1 MPRRWNI
8 AQSHLGVA
16 VAEHGT
22 TEPAGRLPDAAGMTN
37 GNSWKKGWR
46 SLFLLGVTIALVLL
60 GIAFRQ
66 AAAPGK
72 EDPVLEAS
80 TPQVLGVFST
90 DPNATIRLTADVFWH
105 DVSGGGVRVPFEQ
118 LYVSVAVSK
127 PSKSQT
133 LLITSSLKPASGQDF
148 RRAVFYDGNNPF
160 RILDQHEYVMEIPL
174 EDIQHFL
181 ASPYGFPVATFELS
195 QVTQE
200 SNGSFFAHLP
210 LMGINAGASYNIPYF
225 FSESDSFGQSEN
237 MLEYP
242 QLKNAQDYPLRGY
255 ATSDPSKYQAP
266 PGLQLTT
273 AYWQPSSLTT
283 TEILENV
290 RSELENATVNSIVPS
305 DGHLQDFNYVWQESG
320 SLEPTMN
327 LTNQD
332 TAASHSEWDFRSG
345 IAFGVAAGTGVAFVQ
360 EGNNPVLGVL
370 GRFLGFRWLR
380 KRPKIESKSSAA
392 KKAGKSPTGLG
403 WPR

>member
-1 MPRRWNI
+1 
-8 AQSHLGVA
+8 VA
-16 VAEHGT
+16 DHGGPA
-22 TEPAGRLPDAAGMTN
+22 EPAGRMPDAAGTSN
-37 GNSWKKGWR
+37 GNPWKNGWR
-46 SLFLLGVTIALVLL
+46 SLFLLGVTIALVML

-80 TPQVLGVFST
+80 TPQVIGVFST

-118 LYVSVAVSK
+118 LYVSAVVRDRG
-127 PSKSQT
+127 KSQS
-133 LLITSSLKPASGQDF
+133 LLVTSSLKPAFGQDF
-148 RRAVFYDGNNPF
+148 RRAMFYDGNNPS
-160 RILDQHEYVMEIPL
+160 RILDSHEYVVTIPL
-174 EDIQHFL
+174 DVMQHFP
-181 ASPYGFPVATFELS
+181 AGPHGFSVATFELP

-225 FSESDSFGQSEN
+225 FSVRDSSGQSEN

-242 QLKNAQDYPLRGY
+242 RLKNAQNYPLHGY

-266 PGLQLTT
+266 PDRQLAT

-283 TEILENV
+283 TEILEDV
-290 RSELENATVNSIVPS
+290 RSELENAAVNSIVPS
-305 DGHLQDFNYVWQESG
+305 DGHLQDFSYVWQESG

-345 IAFGVAAGTGVAFVQ
+345 IAFGVAAGTAVAFVQ
-360 EGNNPVLGVL
+360 EENNPLLGVL
-370 GRFLGFRWLR
+370 GRFLSFRWLR
-380 KRPKIESKSSAA
+380 KRPKIKSKSSAA
-392 KKAGKSPTGLG
+392 QKTGRYPTGLG
-403 WPR
+403 WPQ